1 MSPGHTCIC
10 QIGSPRGQYLLIGSL
25 NMSVCSQK
33 TGYPSVKIKTK
44 GTLFRCRF
52 SMKINQHRKKLRILK
67 YFISL
72 PERAIYHG
80 HENPSLKIYYH
91 NLFLILFKNIITNTR
106 THWWIIGRSENM
118 CFRIK
123 DRDEIFL
130 IPYMIA

>member
-1 MSPGHTCIC
+1 MGPRHTSIR
-10 QIGSPRGQYLLIGSL
+10 QIGSSRGQYLLICSL
-25 NMSVCSQK
+25 NMGMCSQK
-33 TGYPSVKIKTK
+33 TGYPSVKIKAK
-44 GTLFRCRF
+44 GAFFRCRL
-52 SMKINQHRKKLRILK
+52 SMKINKYRKKLRILK

-72 PERAIYHG
+72 PERAIYHR

-91 NLFLILFKNIITNTR
+91 NLFPILFKNSITSTR